1 MDEPAFPSDGKWG
14 NGIPEKG
21 MTLRDYFAAK
31 APDMPAWWFES
42 WETNERNKAKKKDT
56 YIMRG
61 RLEALT
67 EWRFSFAD
75 AMLKARGKAEGT
87 EGK

>member
-31 APDMPAWWFES
+31 AMSHFNWYLNLTRLKEEDLK
-42 WETNERNKAKKKDT
+42 TAKRC
-56 YIMRG
+56 Y
-61 RLEALT
+61 AV
-67 EWRFSFAD
+67 AD